1 MTSFSITRPRYG
13 LPLLVAGLLVLG
25 GILLHRGG
33 LLSHSSHPAEHT
45 PEPQSALAPTATEA
59 RETLH
64 FPREFWE
71 SASLRLQ
78 AVAVGPLV
86 EDIELT
92 GKVTLNEDRV
102 AHVYPLVEGRVDEVR
117 VQLGQQVRKDDVM
130 VVVQSKEVGQGML
143 HLYQERLKLEFAEAK
158 DRWIQE
164 VGQNAASMIGLM
176 RSAASV
182 EQIEQALKDR
192 PLGDYREKLMT
203 AYVAYL
209 KAQAH
214 LERLA
219 PLSSSGAVPAR
230 QILEAQAEVNATRA
244 TMQSLWEQIAQDTV
258 QAARLSAQ
266 AIKELKTNI
275 AVAET
280 NLKIL
285 GLRDADLQ
293 NIDPAV
299 QGEQLAHYPVLAPF
313 DGTVISKDVV
323 LLEQISPERQIL
335 AVADLSSVWI
345 TADIYETHL
354 PLLAQLHNQVARVRS
369 EVWPGEEFPA
379 RIFYTGDIVQETTRT
394 LALRAVAENPAG
406 RLKPGMFVTV
416 VLPQI
421 STGEV
426 LQVPQQAVQLHEG
439 QTFVFV
445 QVGDEAFARRNVE
458 LGRRNREVVEIRSG
472 LQAGEQVVVDGGFA
486 LKSKMLAELLA
497 E

>member
-1 MTSFSITRPRYG
+1 MTSFSITTPRYG
-13 LPLLVAGLLVLG
+13 LPLVLAGLLVFG
-25 GILLHRGG
+25 GYLLHRGG
-33 LLSHSSHPAEHT
+33 LLSHQPRSAEHT
-45 PEPQSALAPTATEA
+45 PEPSSPAATAEA
-59 RETLH
+59 EAQDTLH
-64 FPREFWE
+64 FPRELWE
-71 SASLRLQ
+71 AANLRLQ

-285 GLRDADLQ
+285 GFRDADLKD
-293 NIDPAV
+293 IDPAV

-323 LLEQISPERQIL
+323 LLEQISPDRQIL

-354 PLLAQLHNQVARVRS
+354 PLLARLHNQVVRVRS

-394 LALRAVAENPAG
+394 VAMRAVAENPAG

-416 VLPQI
+416 VLPRI
-421 STGEV
+421 STAEV

-445 QVGDEAFARRNVE
+445 QVGDETFARRNVE

-472 LQAGEQVVVDGGFA
+472 LQPGEQVVVEGGFA